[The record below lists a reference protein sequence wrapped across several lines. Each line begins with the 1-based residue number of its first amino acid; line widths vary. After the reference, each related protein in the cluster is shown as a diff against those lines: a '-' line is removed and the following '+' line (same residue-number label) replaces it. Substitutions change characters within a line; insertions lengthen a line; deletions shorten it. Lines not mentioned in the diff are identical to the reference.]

1 MRASITALTLGITL
15 GVSLTGCSGRSE
27 GPAEPAPETVTA
39 PVVIGGV
46 DLTRPVRVLGTEPF
60 WAIDIADQDL
70 VLTRPDVADVTASV
84 ASPIVTG
91 TTAVYTG
98 TTDSGQTVVLTLI
111 ATECSDGMSDRL
123 YPLTARVELGE
134 ETLNGCGTT
143 PEALA
148 QAPAV

>member
-1 MRASITALTLGITL
+1 MRLVLPALTLTL
-15 GVSLTGCSGRSE
+15 LTTMAACSDKPDTRT
-27 GPAEPAPETVTA
+27 EPAPETATT

-46 DLTRPVRVLGTEPF
+46 DLTQPVRVLGTEPF
-60 WAIDIADQDL
+60 WAIDIAHRTL
-70 VLTRPDVADVTASV
+70 SLTRPGVADVTAPV
-84 ASPIVTG
+84 ASPVVTG

-98 TTDSGQTVVLTLI
+98 TTDSGQTLVLTLI

-123 YPLTARVELGE
+123 YPLTAKVELGE

-143 PEALA
+143 PAALA

>member
-1 MRASITALTLGITL
+1 MRLVLPVLTSMTLMAALG
-15 GVSLTGCSGRSE
+15 GCSNTSE
-27 GPAEPAPETVTA
+27 TEAEPAPETVTA

-46 DLTRPVRVLGTEPF
+46 DLAQPVRVLGTEPF
-60 WAIDIADQDL
+60 WAIDIAGRTL
-70 VLTRPDVADVTASV
+70 SLNRPDVSDISAPV

-123 YPLTARVELGE
+123 YPLTAKVELGE
-134 ETLNGCGTT
+134 ETLNGCATT
-143 PEALA
+143 HEALA
-148 QAPAV
+148 QAPAA

>member
-1 MRASITALTLGITL
+1 MRLVLPVLTSLILMAALG
-15 GVSLTGCSGRSE
+15 GCSKASE
-27 GPAEPAPETVTA
+27 TGAEPAPETVTA

-46 DLTRPVRVLGTEPF
+46 DLTRPLRVLGTEPF

-134 ETLNGCGTT
+134 ETLNGCATT

-148 QAPAV
+148 QAPAA

>member
-1 MRASITALTLGITL
+1 MRLVLPVLTSMILMAAPG
-15 GVSLTGCSGRSE
+15 GCSKPPETG
-27 GPAEPAPETVTA
+27 AEPAPETVTA

-46 DLTRPVRVLGTEPF
+46 DLARPVRVLGTEPF

-70 VLTRPDVADVTASV
+70 VLTRPDGAEVKAPV

-148 QAPAV
+148 QAPAA

>member
-1 MRASITALTLGITL
+1 MRLLLPVLTSMILMAALG
-15 GVSLTGCSGRSE
+15 GCSKTSE
-27 GPAEPAPETVTA
+27 TEAEPAPETVMA

-46 DLTRPVRVLGTEPF
+46 DLSRPVRVLGAEPF
-60 WAIDIADQDL
+60 WAIDIADQTL